1 MTEQSVSG
9 PTAPITTASFLDC
22 GERYIAAACV
32 LIERR
37 TPVDPIGMLASHGLE
52 LALKAYLLHSGVS
65 VAELKRRDVR
75 HNLAQLWFDAK
86 SRGLNIEWPQPWWLR
101 VLALYYDYPY
111 LYRYP
116 TEGQATAIP
125 DSDTLP
131 SELRGALTTVA
142 AATGLNLMGY

>member
-1 MTEQSVSG
+1 MMEQSESG

-22 GERYIAAACV
+22 AERYIAAACI

-37 TPVDPIGMLASHGLE
+37 TPVDSIGMLASHGLE

-65 VAELKRRDVR
+65 VSALKRRDVR
-75 HNLAQLWFDAK
+75 HNLAQLWLDAAA
-86 SRGLNIEWPQPWWLR
+86 RGLDIEKPPPWWLR
-101 VLALYYDYPY
+101 VLAFYHDAPY

-125 DSDTLP
+125 DGDTLP
-131 SELRGALTTVA
+131 WELRGVLTAVA